1 MARRNILL
9 CFDAFGTL
17 FKPKRPIQE
26 QYASVARQCGLDGF
40 SAEQVQASF
49 KAAFSGESKAHP
61 NYGKDSGMGA
71 EKWWT
76 NVIHQ
81 TFRPLI
87 GPDKKLPED
96 LAPRLLHRFSS
107 DEGYAPAPGVVSL
120 LRSLKQQ
127 QQQQGRNR
135 ITVGVITNSDD
146 RVPSILSSLGLRV
159 SPLRYGYG
167 ASTDLDLARASG
179 HAYDIDLHC
188 MSYDVGFAKPDRRI
202 FDAAEHMANQ
212 LLAMQQQRGAETG
225 SSGSAK
231 GDSPW
236 LKLYVGDDFEKD
248 VVGAQGAGWNAVF
261 VSPEEHS
268 VSDQKKDMSD
278 LEQLEGKTLEDVF
291 PQDGPSPTLIR
302 AERTQSFLA
311 WLMKRCAE
319 GDQ

>member
-1 MARRNILL
+1 
-9 CFDAFGTL
+9 
-17 FKPKRPIQE
+17 
-26 QYASVARQCGLDGF
+26 
-40 SAEQVQASF
+40 
-49 KAAFSGESKAHP
+49 
-61 NYGKDSGMGA
+61 
-71 EKWWT
+71 
-76 NVIHQ
+76 
-81 TFRPLI
+81 
-87 GPDKKLPED
+87 
-96 LAPRLLHRFSS
+96 
-107 DEGYAPAPGVVSL
+107 
-120 LRSLKQQ
+120 
-127 QQQQGRNR
+127 
-135 ITVGVITNSDD
+135 
-146 RVPSILSSLGLRV
+146 
-159 SPLRYGYG
+159 
-167 ASTDLDLARASG
+167 
-179 HAYDIDLHC
+179 